1 MDRGGTGRTRD
12 RVSRNYAYHSDIG
25 RRSLPDFAYFDS
37 QLLIWSYPSSK
48 GEDDVNDPNFV
59 MDCDFEENLKE
70 KTQREIVESTR
81 RGSRRRKSR
90 FAQALERKKPSFD
103 PEKGRVDHSIYGW
116 HH

>member
-1 MDRGGTGRTRD
+1 MPTILTSAAGRFQILLTLIP
-12 RVSRNYAYHSDIG
+12 N
-25 RRSLPDFAYFDS
+25 SL
-37 QLLIWSYPSSK
+37 YPCSK